1 VLLKN
6 LYQFSLGILVW
17 WLVGFG
23 FSSSKVEGEF
33 IGKANFGGEN
43 WDGTLNYLNA
53 ALFGLIGMI
62 VVLSVNNLLLERL
75 QFYMYLVTSG
85 LIMGFIYP
93 VIAAWTWGNG
103 WLSASQYPILDYGGA
118 GTVHILSGAMGLVG
132 CLIAGPRPGRDKAFL
147 REFHAASYS
156 LVVAGYCLFIVGLIF
171 LNAVQAPDL
180 LQAGNA
186 LFNSMLG
193 GGVCALTVYL
203 LAPFLNR
210 QASLGIDT
218 GLQGFLAGV
227 IALSSVGQRTEG
239 WDAVCIGWFVGLFV
253 AFAIRFLLEIN
264 VDDPANHVSTQ
275 LVGGFVGLILVGVFD
290 NEEGIFHNSDGKQ
303 LGYQVLGAVVI
314 LAWGAVWGLLIFG
327 LAHAMRV
334 LRISGQLDKTPMM
347 RWGLSLAGYND
358 KEYASGLQHEETKKP
373 RISESSN

>member
-17 WLVGFG
+17 WLLGFG
-23 FSSSKVEGEF
+23 FSFSKVEGEL

-43 WDGTLNYLNA
+43 WDGSLNFLNA

-62 VVLSVNNLLLERL
+62 VVLSVNNPLLERL
-75 QFYMYLVTSG
+75 QFYMYIVTSG

-93 VIAAWTWGNG
+93 VIAAWTWGGG
-103 WLSASQYPILDYGGA
+103 WLSSSEYPILDYGGA

-132 CLIAGPRPGRDKAFL
+132 CLIAGPRPGRDKAFMK
-147 REFHAASYS
+147 EFHPASYT
-156 LVVAGYCLFIVGLIF
+156 LVVAGYFLFIVGLIF
-171 LNAVQAPDL
+171 LNALQADNL
-180 LQAGNA
+180 LYAGNA

-193 GGVCALTVYL
+193 GGVCSLTVYL
-203 LAPFLNR
+203 LAPFINR

-227 IALSSVGQRTEG
+227 IAMSSVAQRTEG

-253 AFAIRFLLEIN
+253 AFAIRFLLEMN

-275 LVGGFVGLILVGVFD
+275 LVAGFIGLILVGVFD

-327 LAHAMRV
+327 TAHAFRV

-358 KEYASGLQHEETKKP
+358 KEFASELQHEETKKP
-373 RISESSN
+373 RASESSN